1 MPNVLYQVDD
11 ILYAEVVMELHLR
24 QVEDASVNISI
35 EYDRKRERKTWCF
48 AEYSRLVKG
57 MSALVYDSPEGL
69 RPYSLPPLG
78 GCLRDHEVFRVECR
92 IVASE
97 FGRQVP
103 SQTVDRP
110 SM

>member
-11 ILYAEVVMELHLR
+11 ILYAEVVMELHWR

-78 GCLRDHEVFRVECR
+78 GCLRDHEVFRVERSYCC
-92 IVASE
+92 V
-97 FGRQVP
+97 
-103 SQTVDRP
+103 
-110 SM
+110 